1 MRISKTSGRAA
12 PRVAKAKKP
21 ARSQQVKLKRT
32 TASAAQ
38 ALNHTPAPSQL
49 SGLNLAL
56 QRLAAGISQLEAAP
70 LSGATAQQALQGL
83 RE

>member
-1 MRISKTSGRAA
+1 MRISKTSGRAT

-21 ARSQQVKLKRT
+21 ARSQKVKLKQT
-32 TASAAQ
+32 SAAASQ
-38 ALNHTPAPSQL
+38 ALNHRPAPSQL
-49 SGLNLAL
+49 SGLELAL
-56 QRLAAGISQLEAAP
+56 RRLADGISQLEAAP